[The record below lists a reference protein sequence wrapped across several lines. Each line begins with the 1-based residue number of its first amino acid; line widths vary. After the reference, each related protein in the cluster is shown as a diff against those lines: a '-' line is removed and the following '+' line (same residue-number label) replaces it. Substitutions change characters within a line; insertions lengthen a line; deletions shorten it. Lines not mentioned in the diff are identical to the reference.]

1 MSKNSFNNLLIK
13 LLIIVPT
20 LAISCSNATSDLK
33 SHNQQNSSQSVLQT
47 IKEPVPQ
54 PVKSPVPQPIKKI
67 ATETSEKTKSQTQ
80 NLKNIFNNCILK
92 NNIIEC
98 IDLDYANTN
107 NIRQTLNLWMPCK
120 NKKVIEDCM
129 SDKSYEVIVHVHGG
143 GFVQGQKRAKSNN
156 NLLQAGFAFAS
167 INYRLGAAGEFP
179 NFLHDQKAAIRWL
192 RANEKN
198 YNLKTD
204 QIGAYGESA
213 GGASVGLLAAT
224 SGLENYSINEQSIEL
239 EGNVGDNLEYSSDI
253 QAIANYYGHSDTVKL
268 TQQITGPRPPIV
280 ENIFLSAISLITYL
294 GKGIPM
300 PHLIIHGEADPVVY
314 YEQSL
319 IYLEKLKEIYPN
331 KSVEYNLMTIEN
343 GGHGG
348 WSPSVIKETNNI
360 MTNFFIRHIKMQAN
374 IPEEKS
380 RIIINE
386 YN

>member
-1 MSKNSFNNLLIK
+1 MNKIVLYLTALLAILSINACSSESKNRVELMQTNE
-13 LLIIVPT
+13 
-20 LAISCSNATSDLK
+20 
-33 SHNQQNSSQSVLQT
+33 QSVT
-47 IKEPVPQ
+47 ERK
-54 PVKSPVPQPIKKI
+54 VKN
-67 ATETSEKTKSQTQ
+67 EKTIEMNAQKDIPSTNSKQDTSQE
-80 NLKNIFNNCILK
+80 IFNNC
-92 NNIIEC
+92 NFIEEFSFIQC
-98 IDLDYANTN
+98 MDINYAENN
-107 NIRQTLNLWMPCK
+107 NIRQSLNLWIPCK
-120 NKKVIEDCM
+120 NSSSLKDCTTKQP
-129 SDKSYEVIVHVHGG
+129 SPLIIHIHGG
-143 GFVQGQKRAKSNN
+143 GFVQGQKRVKSNN
-156 NLLQAGFAFAS
+156 NLLKAGFAFAS
-167 INYRLGAAGEFP
+167 INYRLGVSGEFP

-198 YNLKTD
+198 YTLKTD
-204 QIGAYGESA
+204 RIGAYGESA

-294 GKGIPM
+294 GKGVPI
-300 PHLIIHGEADPVVY
+300 PHLIIHGDADSVVY

-319 IYLEKLKEIYPN
+319 IYIEKLKEIYPN

-343 GGHGG
+343 GGHGR

-360 MTNFFIRHIKMQAN
+360 MSNFFIRHIKMQAN